1 VVSVQ
6 TGVAAVTEFLERK
19 GIPYEVVEHERT
31 ETAVAEARAAGVPAA
46 DVAKTIV
53 LRDEEGLRLA
63 VIPASERLDM
73 HKLRQ
78 ALASRGLRLVT
89 EREMANELDEFE
101 VGAVPPFGSMF
112 DALELVD
119 ERLLEHPG
127 RPARCGAGRRRARG
141 RYLRGLSAVAGSA
154 GVREGALGLLG
165 GNHRDGQ
172 AERLDPMW

>member
-6 TGVAAVTEFLERK
+6 TGVVAVTEFLGRE
-19 GIPYEVVEHERT
+19 GISYEVVEHEWT
-31 ETAVAEARAAGVPAA
+31 QTAIAEARAAGVPAA

-53 LRDEEGLRLA
+53 LRDEVGLRLA

-89 EREMANELDEFE
+89 EQEMAKEFDEFE

-119 ERLLEHPG
+119 ERLLDHDRILCGGGDHEHAVLVNPRDVVRVG
-127 RPARCGAGRRRARG
+127 EAR
-141 RYLRGLSAVAGSA
+141 VA
-154 GVREGALGLLG
+154 
-165 GNHRDGQ
+165 DICQ
-172 AERLDPMW
+172 D

>member
-6 TGVAAVTEFLERK
+6 TGVAAVTEFLERE
-19 GIPYEVVEHERT
+19 GISYEVVEHERT
-31 ETAVAEARAAGVPAA
+31 QTAVAEARAAGVPAA

-53 LRDEEGLRLA
+53 LRDEVGLRLA

-89 EREMANELDEFE
+89 EQEMAKEFDEFE

-119 ERLLEHPG
+119 ERLLEHDRILCGGGDHEHAVLVDPRDVVRAG
-127 RPARCGAGRRRARG
+127 EAR
-141 RYLRGLSAVAGSA
+141 VA
-154 GVREGALGLLG
+154 
-165 GNHRDGQ
+165 DICQ
-172 AERLDPMW
+172 D

>member
-6 TGVAAVTEFLERK
+6 TGVAAVTEFLGRE
-19 GIPYEVVEHERT
+19 GISYEVVEHERT
-31 ETAVAEARAAGVPAA
+31 QTAVAEARAAGVPAA

-53 LRDEEGLRLA
+53 LRDEVGLRLA

-89 EREMANELDEFE
+89 EQEMAKEFDEFE

-119 ERLLEHPG
+119 ERLLEHDRILCGGGDHEHAVLVDPRDVVRAG
-127 RPARCGAGRRRARG
+127 EAR
-141 RYLRGLSAVAGSA
+141 VA
-154 GVREGALGLLG
+154 
-165 GNHRDGQ
+165 DICQ
-172 AERLDPMW
+172 D

>member
-119 ERLLEHPG
+119 ERLLEHD
-127 RPARCGAGRRRARG
+127 RILC
-141 RYLRGLSAVAGSA
+141 SA
-154 GVREGALGLLG
+154 GDHEHAVLVDPRDVVRAGDARVADICEA
-165 GNHRDGQ
+165 
-172 AERLDPMW
+172 

>member
-1 VVSVQ
+1 MSVQ
-6 TGVAAVTEFLERK
+6 TGVAAVTEFLGRE
-19 GIPYEVVEHERT
+19 GISYEVVEHERT
-31 ETAVAEARAAGVPAA
+31 QTAVAEARAAGVPAA

-53 LRDEEGLRLA
+53 LRDEVGLRLA

-89 EREMANELDEFE
+89 EQEMAKEFDEFE

-119 ERLLEHPG
+119 ERLLEQDRILCGGGDHEHAVLVDPRDVVRAG
-127 RPARCGAGRRRARG
+127 EAR
-141 RYLRGLSAVAGSA
+141 VA
-154 GVREGALGLLG
+154 
-165 GNHRDGQ
+165 DICQ
-172 AERLDPMW
+172 D